1 MKNKKMKVHLKKNL
15 VPMPC
20 TYTCASHGSP
30 ARTRTPPWGR
40 TRYLRRPGRPIHA
53 STASSIRTALVGNA
67 TAAPIIYMFISP
79 PLTGRPAIPTLHT
92 AFRVTHTNSEAQFL
106 NENQEILS
114 LARIDI
120 RILRHVIHLNFST
133 FSQNEQKLF
142 GVLEIL

>member
-1 MKNKKMKVHLKKNL
+1 
-15 VPMPC
+15 MPC

-30 ARTRTPPWGR
+30 ARTRTPPWVR

-79 PLTGRPAIPTLHT
+79 PLTGRTARPTVHT
-92 AFRVTHTNSEAQFL
+92 AFSVTHTISEAQYW

-114 LARIDI
+114 LALLDI
-120 RILRHVIHLNFST
+120 SVLRHAFS
-133 FSQNEQKLF
+133 FKLSNLQSKWAKTLSRPGNTVTHSISCLTQF
-142 GVLEIL
+142 NTLY